1 MFIFRK
7 TGLSDCLKLVATI
20 FRSTFIK
27 LPPKVVKYRTYKNFD
42 ENDLYQF
49 LITGD
54 IYRAKDPY
62 TKLTNILYNTLE
74 KHAPLKSKT
83 VRGNQAPFMNK
94 ELSKAIMEKSRF
106 RNRHLKY
113 PSRENFLAYKN
124 IKNKCNNLLKQ
135 SKKKYIKNISNK
147 GAATSK
153 SFWNPVKPFITHKGI
168 QTNENITI
176 EAEKN
181 EQIEVKHLHEKVDI
195 RMKDLIKDE
204 KILVEMFNKHYINIV
219 EETSRIAPKN
229 LGNLLNPKLDE
240 KTIRGIIENYQNHP
254 NTIKIKEIVKE
265 KPIFNFPEATTE
277 DINKV
282 IKSLNPNKATGP
294 DHIPLK
300 IIKNLL
306 QMLLILT

>member
-1 MFIFRK
+1 
-7 TGLSDCLKLVATI
+7 
-20 FRSTFIK
+20 
-27 LPPKVVKYRTYKNFD
+27 
-42 ENDLYQF
+42 
-49 LITGD
+49 
-54 IYRAKDPY
+54 
-62 TKLTNILYNTLE
+62 
-74 KHAPLKSKT
+74 
-83 VRGNQAPFMNK
+83 
-94 ELSKAIMEKSRF
+94 MEKSRL

-135 SKKKYIKNISNK
+135 SKKKYIKDISNK

-153 SFWNPVKPFITHKGI
+153 SFWNTVKPFITHKTI

-176 EAEKN
+176 EVEKN

-204 KILVEMFNKHYINIV
+204 KILVEMFNKHDINIV
-219 EETSRIAPKN
+219 EETSRMAPKN
-229 LGNLLNPKLDE
+229 LGNPLNPKLDE
-240 KTIRGIIENYQNHP
+240 KTIRGIIENYRNHP